1 MGQSSN
7 SSDDGGGEAEY
18 RQYPFG
24 LSSYQLFFFVVL
36 VGLITPGLVVYFL
49 ETSNLS
55 GIADLVWIV
64 GYGTT
69 VFVVWFIW
77 IRPLDLIGSSGHDTS
92 LPDTDAEDASA
103 DEDEESIDEEASN
116 SGSDAATDTKRPDAT
131 KERSTET
138 DPTADAG

>member
-7 SSDDGGGEAEY
+7 SSDGGGSEAEY

-49 ETSNLS
+49 ETANLS

-77 IRPLDLIGSSGHDTS
+77 IRPLDLTGSSGHDTS

-103 DEDEESIDEEASN
+103 AEDEESIDEEASN
-116 SGSDAATDTKRPDAT
+116 SGSDSATDTKQPDAT
-131 KERSTET
+131 KERTTDT